1 MMVIKD
7 WGFIFHDMHLLK
19 VQQTSINDECEL
31 NNVKLTLK
39 SYQMH
44 MLGKQIAK
52 IWMKYPEGLVCSALW
67 PLTRQ

>member
-52 IWMKYPEGLVCSALW
+52 I
-67 PLTRQ
+67 